1 MRPIWGN
8 FVARWNFHVTLKK
21 TDFSWNHKTLIK
33 LWDYPSDVIPEKD
46 NDDDDPWLIYD
57 LNSYLETEA
66 LDLAFM
72 EDLYEIED
80 FLKCFH
86 MASASI

>member
-1 MRPIWGN
+1 MI
-8 FVARWNFHVTLKK
+8 T
-21 TDFSWNHKTLIK
+21 
-33 LWDYPSDVIPEKD
+33 EKD
-46 NDDDDPWLIYD
+46 NDDDDPWLIHD

-80 FLKCFH
+80 FLQCFH

>member
-1 MRPIWGN
+1 M
-8 FVARWNFHVTLKK
+8 
-21 TDFSWNHKTLIK
+21 
-33 LWDYPSDVIPEKD
+33 IPEKD